1 MLDRPVI
8 KPASLTVFNAGKG
21 DERMSVFDLTGETA
35 VVTGAGRGIG
45 EGIAK
50 VLAHAG
56 ANVVCAARREHEI
69 KRVADEINASG
80 GKAIACATD
89 VTDVA
94 AVERLA
100 DAALSEYG
108 SLNMWV
114 NNAGGRQRR
123 RHSLILIRRSG
134 SEPSA

>member
-50 VLAHAG
+50 VLANA
-56 ANVVCAARREHEI
+56 APMWCAQLEGSTKSSELRMKSTRLEVRQSLARR
-69 KRVADEINASG
+69 
-80 GKAIACATD
+80 
-89 VTDVA
+89 
-94 AVERLA
+94 
-100 DAALSEYG
+100 
-108 SLNMWV
+108 M
-114 NNAGGRQRR
+114 
-123 RHSLILIRRSG
+123 
-134 SEPSA
+134 